1 MSSPWA
7 LDAPRVARDLGV
19 DPAQGLSQAEAA
31 RRLRRDGPN
40 RLGAVRRR
48 RLLSILWAQLRSLLV
63 GLLAVAAGIGFVAGD
78 RVEAIAILAV
88 IALNTAIGFFSEL
101 RAVRSMEALR
111 RLGVT
116 TCRVRR
122 DGRLHALPT
131 DALVRGDLVLLEG
144 GDVVPADLRV
154 LEAARVQV
162 DEGALTGESLPVAK
176 HADPLPAGTPLA
188 ERACMLYRGTAVSAG
203 TALGVVTATG
213 MDTELGAISR
223 LVGEIKPQATPLERR
238 LDRLGQR
245 LAVLAVLIA
254 VGVIGV
260 GVAQHHAP
268 MIMVMTGIALAVA
281 ALPEGLPVV
290 ATLSLARGMHRM
302 ARRNALVN
310 RLAAV
315 ETLGATTVICTD
327 KTGTLTENRLTV
339 THLVL
344 PDAGPRELPA
354 DAVPPDLAAARAR
367 LLDAG
372 RRCNNAVLHG
382 EQGLGDPLEVAL
394 LLAARDLPALDGA
407 RLAEEP
413 FDPVRRLM
421 ATVHEVA
428 QGCRVAVKGAPE
440 AVLARCVA
448 VADGDGARPLDEAQ
462 RRQWLAANE
471 TLAAGGLRVLALA
484 QCDCQAPPEDPYA
497 DLVLLGLVG
506 LMDPPRA
513 DVAAA
518 IADCRAAGI
527 RVLMVTGDQLATA
540 RHVAQTLGLLDL
552 TEGGSDGAR
561 VMPGAALER
570 PQDHGGEAA
579 VLEARVF
586 ARVSPAQKMALV
598 TRLQVRGEVVA
609 MTGDGVNDAP
619 ALKQADIGVAMGKR
633 GTQVAREAAD
643 MVLRDD
649 AFASIAAAVAQGRVI
664 FGNIRWFAV
673 YLLSCNLSELLVV
686 GLATLAGGPLPL
698 LPLQI
703 LFLNLV
709 TDVFPALAL
718 GAGEADGSE
727 MRRPP
732 RPSGEPILTARHWR
746 QVAGYGMVITVA
758 TLSAFAIALGPL
770 AATAQQA
777 VVVAFLTLALAQLWH
792 VFNMRPAGSGWLRNG
807 VTRNPYVWTALALCL
822 ALLGAAVYWPP
833 LATVLHLSPPDAAQ
847 WVLIGA
853 ASLLPVF
860 ARLAAD
866 CLRGGARHAR

>member
-1 MSSPWA
+1 MNTPWTR
-7 LDAPRVARDLGV
+7 DAREVARDLGV
-19 DPAQGLSQAEAA
+19 DPAQGLADAEAA
-31 RRLRRDGPN
+31 QRLRRDGPN
-40 RLGAVRRR
+40 RLAAVRPRS
-48 RLLSILWAQLRSLLV
+48 LAAILWAQLRSLLV
-63 GLLAVAAGIGFVAGD
+63 GLLAVAAGVGFVSGD

-122 DGRLHALPT
+122 GGRLEELSA
-131 DALVRGDLVLLEG
+131 DALVAGDIVLLEG

-162 DEGALTGESLPVAK
+162 DESALTGESLPVAK
-176 HADPLPAGTPLA
+176 HAEPLPADTPLA

-203 TALGVVTATG
+203 TVLGVVTATG
-213 MDTELGAISR
+213 MATELGAITR
-223 LVGEIKPQATPLERR
+223 LVGAAKPQTTPLERR

-245 LAVLAVLIA
+245 LAVLALAIAAVVVA
-254 VGVIGV
+254 VGL
-260 GVAQHHAP
+260 ARHHAP
-268 MIMVMTGIALAVA
+268 MLMVMTGIALAVA

-302 ARRNALVN
+302 ARRNALIN

-354 DAVPPDLAAARAR
+354 DAVPPALATARAR

-382 EQGLGDPLEVAL
+382 EQGIGDPLEVAL
-394 LLAARDLPALDGA
+394 LLAALDLPAIDVE
-407 RLAEEP
+407 RVTEEP

-421 ATVHEVA
+421 ATVH
-428 QGCRVAVKGAPE
+428 GTPGNYRIAVKGAPE
-440 AVLARCVA
+440 AVLARCGA
-448 VADGDGARPLDEAQ
+448 VVDGDGTQPIDTAQ
-462 RRQWLAANE
+462 RQRWLAANE
-471 TLAAGGLRVLALA
+471 ALAARGLRVLALA
-484 QCDCQAPPEDPYA
+484 RRQCDTLPDDPYA
-497 DLVLLGLVG
+497 DLSLLGLVG

-513 DVAAA
+513 DVASA

-527 RVLMVTGDQLATA
+527 RVVMVTGDQLATA
-540 RHVAQTLGLLDL
+540 RHVAQTLGLTD
-552 TEGGSDGAR
+552 GDGA
-561 VMPGAALER
+561 VLPGEALER
-570 PQDHGGEAA
+570 LQDFGGEAA
-579 VLEARVF
+579 VLAARVF

-598 TRLQVRGEVVA
+598 TRLQARGEVVA

-619 ALKQADIGVAMGKR
+619 ALKQADIGVAMGRR
-633 GTQVAREAAD
+633 GTQVAREAAA

-664 FGNIRWFAV
+664 FGNIRRFAV
-673 YLLSCNLSELLVV
+673 YLLSCNLSEVLVV

-727 MRRPP
+727 MRQPP
-732 RPSGEPILTARHWR
+732 RPPGEPILTTRHWR
-746 QVAGYGMVITVA
+746 QVVGYGMAITVA
-758 TLSAFAIALGPL
+758 TLLAFAIALGPL
-770 AATAQQA
+770 AATPPQA

-792 VFNMRPAGSGWLRNG
+792 VVNMRPAGSPLLGNA
-807 VTRNPYVWTALALCL
+807 VTRNRYVWAALGLCV

-833 LATVLHLSPPDAAQ
+833 LAVVLHLAPPDAAQ
-847 WVLIGA
+847 WGLIGV
-853 ASLLPVF
+853 ASLLPV
-860 ARLAAD
+860 AGRWVVD
-866 CLRGGARHAR
+866 SLRGGACHATP